1 MKKIALALAT
11 TVLVAVSAAAQQPG
25 SSVGPVVDISQPART
40 GASSGV
46 QRTNPIDSVMSGGS
60 SGSLPSSSVQ
70 FDICSVDDTQKGCA
84 NYCTANPAACATN
97 GGGSGG
103 GSAQYALVGRCG
115 LGINTPTGTS
125 LNQSGA
131 GFSDRQCVSESLVW
145 IGATSGQLFQY
156 FEVGDTGLN
165 NAGFYA
171 VWEKSKSTDWSYQ
184 WSGACSTVVT
194 WRCFVGNT
202 SAGIGSRY
210 QNEMSVVVTHKTT
223 GEKHT
228 VTFSA
233 NMYICGARIGN
244 QRYGCG

>member
-1 MKKIALALAT
+1 MKKLALALA

-103 GSAQYALVGRCG
+103 GSAQYTLVGRCG
-115 LGINTPTGTS
+115 LGISTPTGTT
-125 LNQSGA
+125 LNQAAS
-131 GFSDRQCVSESLVW
+131 GFSDGKCASESLVW
-145 IGATSGQLFQY
+145 VGTTSGQLYQF
-156 FEVGDTGLN
+156 FEVGDTGVN
-165 NAGFYA
+165 NSGFFA
-171 VWEKSKSTDWSYQ
+171 VWQKTQGSDWTYQ
-184 WSGACSTVVT
+184 WSGACSGSIN
-194 WRCFVGNT
+194 WRCYLVASYG
-202 SAGIGSRY
+202 GIGTRY
-210 QNEMSVVVTHKTT
+210 QNDMSVVVTHKTT